1 MFAVCQRTS
10 FAPLAESEC
19 KGRNFLNNGKTF
31 QRFFLKKQKKR
42 EKRGRKTEGN
52 RKNGKKTKERKEKE
66 ERRKEEG
73 SMMYNNGKTEILKKN
88 ANEKSTK
95 KKIKDALQ
103 EPLRTSV
110 FRAYINI

>member
-52 RKNGKKTKERKEKE
+52 RKNGKKQRKGRKKKKE
-66 ERRKEEG
+66 ERKDRKRKQEW
-73 SMMYNNGKTEILKKN
+73 GKDMN
-88 ANEKSTK
+88 ST
-95 KKIKDALQ
+95 
-103 EPLRTSV
+103 
-110 FRAYINI
+110 N